1 MYAIHMIFA
10 EIMASFPFFIGNPEK
25 ENTDPGQENNQQ
37 TRNQECCKGEE
48 NCRYLNLKTWT
59 CFKKN

>member
-1 MYAIHMIFA
+1 MYAIHMIFT
-10 EIMASFPFFIGNPEK
+10 EIMVSFPFFIGNPEK

-48 NCRYLNLKTWT
+48 NCRYLNLKT
-59 CFKKN
+59 